1 MSSLALLG
9 TRLRSFPAYRRQAL
23 PRNDITAQSPRGE
36 GMNGGLAFVS
46 VKEIMRMDVAV
57 NHLTMTVNML
67 MDEIHPEQKILVSEN
82 FIHPS
87 YFLDA
92 MFF

>member
-1 MSSLALLG
+1 
-9 TRLRSFPAYRRQAL
+9 
-23 PRNDITAQSPRGE
+23 
-36 GMNGGLAFVS
+36 MNGGLAFVS